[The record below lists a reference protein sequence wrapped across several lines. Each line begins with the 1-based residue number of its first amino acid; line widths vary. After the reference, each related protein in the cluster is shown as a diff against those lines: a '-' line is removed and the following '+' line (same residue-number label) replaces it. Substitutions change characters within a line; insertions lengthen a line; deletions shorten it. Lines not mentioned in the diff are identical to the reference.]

1 MVWWGGGGPR
11 KDAREILGGTFRVNA
26 IGETPKERQ
35 QTSRLQWTATGV
47 AVIAAIAALLGAI
60 LTGVANSK
68 SATAASEAAR
78 TAKQAV
84 TNQDLTTL
92 ITSLVAASQKTQEL
106 ERTLQARHDLERLR
120 GVPAADAPIEA
131 ALEALRDGAINLG
144 LTVDSLITSVGD
156 AEVRQCVEAIR
167 AATSL
172 IVLKSSDKGPGSPA
186 RPYQRVN
193 SRAIANKGK
202 DPGSISIRRSHN
214 SIRPRGPLSPR
225 WDR

>member
-167 AATSL
+167 RRHFPERAEVKRQRARVPRTA
-172 IVLKSSDKGPGSPA
+172 VPTRGSP
-186 RPYQRVN
+186 RYGRE
-193 SRAIANKGK
+193 SRRGSGSRLLDFGK
-202 DPGSISIRRSHN
+202 T
-214 SIRPRGPLSPR
+214 L
-225 WDR
+225 